1 MEILAGSQSKR
12 LDVLVVDDD
21 EAGLCDL
28 TDNLKRAG
36 LTCDGASTGWKALET
51 LMRGARPSVVVTDIR
66 MPELDGIELAQ
77 RLTLMD
83 VAEHPEIIFI
93 SGNAELDHAV
103 HAIRLRARDMLT
115 KPIDLRRLIQIVK
128 EVQLERRVTSSPMAI
143 PSPQTLEGR
152 ANAAQQAQVFD
163 VKTMSIGVLKS
174 LRSLHR
180 ARSENLPEGL
190 PVEASWEILLDL
202 YVSELR
208 MQPTSLTAIGGS
220 SGVSL
225 TSALRRIQ
233 ELEGK
238 GMIVRIPD
246 ENDKRRAAAQ
256 LTEKG
261 RHAVH
266 SFIRAYVASCRCA
279 QFQNGDC

>member
-1 MEILAGSQSKR
+1 MEMLAASRSMN

-28 TDNLKRAG
+28 TGSLKRAG
-36 LTCDGASTGWKALET
+36 LKCDGASTGWKALEI
-51 LMRGARPSVVVTDIR
+51 LMRGTRPSVVVTDIR

-77 RLTLMD
+77 RLTRMELS
-83 VAEHPEIIFI
+83 EQPEIIFI

-103 HAIRLRARDMLT
+103 HAIRLRARDLFT

-128 EVQLERRVTSSPMAI
+128 EVQLERRAPFPSTAV
-143 PSPQTLEGR
+143 PSPQTFEEG
-152 ANAAQQAQVFD
+152 ADAPAQTRQFD
-163 VKTMSIGVLKS
+163 VSSMSVSVLKS

-180 ARSENLPEGL
+180 ARTEYLPDGL

-208 MQPTSLTAIGGS
+208 MERISLTAIGGS
-220 SGVSL
+220 SGVPL
-225 TSALRRIQ
+225 TSALRRMQ
-233 ELEGK
+233 ELESK
-238 GMIVRIPD
+238 ELIARVPD
-246 ENDKRRAAAQ
+246 EKDKRRAAAQ

-261 RHAVH
+261 RLAVQ
-266 SFIRAYVASCRCA
+266 SFIRAYVKSCRCA
-279 QFQNGDC
+279 QIPSDD

>member
-1 MEILAGSQSKR
+1 MESLAVSPSKK

-21 EAGLCDL
+21 DAGLSDL
-28 TDNLKRAG
+28 TDSLKRSG
-36 LTCDGASTGWKALET
+36 LTCDGVSTGWKALET
-51 LMRGARPSVVVTDIR
+51 LMTGTCPSVVITDIR

-77 RLTLMD
+77 RLTRIELPRQ
-83 VAEHPEIIFI
+83 PEIIFI

-103 HAIRLRARDMLT
+103 HAIRLRARDLLT

-128 EVQLERRVTSSPMAI
+128 EVQLERHA
-143 PSPQTLEGR
+143 PSPSMAEPSPRTFKGGADASLRTPE
-152 ANAAQQAQVFD
+152 FD
-163 VKTMSIGVLKS
+163 VKSMSVGVLKS

-180 ARSENLPEGL
+180 ARTANLPEGL

-208 MQPTSLTAIGGS
+208 KERISLTAIGGS

-238 GMIVRIPD
+238 GMIARIPD
-246 ENDKRRAAAQ
+246 EKDKRRAAAQ

-261 RHAVH
+261 RHAVQ

-279 QFQNGDC
+279 QLQNDG

>member
-1 MEILAGSQSKR
+1 MEVLSANPSKR

-21 EAGLCDL
+21 EAGLSDL
-28 TDNLKRAG
+28 TGSLERAG
-36 LTCDGASTGWKALET
+36 LRCGGASNGWKALET
-51 LMRGARPSVVVTDIR
+51 LMRGTLPSVVITDIR

-77 RLTLMD
+77 RLARIEMPQQ
-83 VAEHPEIIFI
+83 PEIIFI

-103 HAIRLRARDMLT
+103 HAIRLRARDLLT

-128 EVQLERRVTSSPMAI
+128 EVQLERLGLSPPMAI
-143 PSPQTLEGR
+143 PSPQTFERR
-152 ANAAQQAQVFD
+152 ADAPAQMPEFD
-163 VKTMSIGVLKS
+163 VNSMSAGVLKS

-180 ARSENLPEGL
+180 ARFENLPEGL

-202 YVSELR
+202 YVSGLR
-208 MQPTSLTAIGGS
+208 KERTSPTAIGVS

-238 GMIVRIPD
+238 GMVARISD
-246 ENDKRRAAAQ
+246 ETDKRRAFVQ

-261 RHAVH
+261 RHAVQ
-266 SFIRAYVASCRCA
+266 SFIRAYVTSCRCS
-279 QFQNGDC
+279 QLQSVG

>member
-1 MEILAGSQSKR
+1 MEMLAASPSKN

-28 TDNLKRAG
+28 TDSLKRAG
-36 LTCDGASTGWKALET
+36 LKCDGASTGWKALET
-51 LMRGARPSVVVTDIR
+51 LMRGARPSVVITDIR

-77 RLTLMD
+77 RLTRIEM
-83 VAEHPEIIFI
+83 PEQPAIIFI

-103 HAIRLRARDMLT
+103 HAIRLRARDLLT

-128 EVQLERRVTSSPMAI
+128 EVQLERRAPLMATAA
-143 PSPQTLEGR
+143 PSPQTFEK
-152 ANAAQQAQVFD
+152 AADAPTEIREFD
-163 VKTMSIGVLKS
+163 AKSMSVGVLKS

-180 ARSENLPEGL
+180 ARTENLPDGL

-208 MQPTSLTAIGGS
+208 RERTSLTAIGGS

-233 ELEGK
+233 ELQGK
-238 GMIVRIPD
+238 GMIARIPD
-246 ENDKRRAAAQ
+246 EKDKRRAAAQ

-261 RHAVH
+261 RQAVQ
-266 SFIRAYVASCRCA
+266 SFIQAYVKSCRCA
-279 QFQNGDC
+279 QLQNDG

>member
-1 MEILAGSQSKR
+1 MEALSASPRRR

-21 EAGLCDL
+21 DAGLCDL
-28 TDNLKRAG
+28 TDSLNRAG
-36 LTCDGASTGWKALET
+36 LISEGVSTGWKALEA

-77 RLTLMD
+77 RLTRIEM
-83 VAEHPEIIFI
+83 AEQPEIIFI

-115 KPIDLRRLIQIVK
+115 KPIDLRRLVQIVK
-128 EVQLERRVTSSPMAI
+128 EVQLERRTSSPPMAV
-143 PSPQTLEGR
+143 PSPQNFEGW
-152 ANAAQQAQVFD
+152 ANTRTQVQEFD
-163 VKTMSIGVLKS
+163 VKTMSVGVLKS

-180 ARSENLPEGL
+180 ARTTNLPEGL

-208 MQPTSLTAIGGS
+208 MEPTSLTAIGGS

-238 GMIVRIPD
+238 GMIVRVPD
-246 ENDKRRAAAQ
+246 QNDKRRAAAQ

-279 QFQNGDC
+279 QLQNDN

>member
-1 MEILAGSQSKR
+1 MEHLSASPRMK

-21 EAGLCDL
+21 AAGLSDL
-28 TDNLKRAG
+28 TDSLNRAG
-36 LTCDGASTGWKALET
+36 LTCDGVSTGWQALET
-51 LMRGARPSVVVTDIR
+51 LRKGTCPSVVVTDIR
-66 MPELDGIELAQ
+66 MPELDGLELAQ
-77 RLTLMD
+77 RLTRME
-83 VAEHPEIIFI
+83 VPQQPEIIFI

-103 HAIRLRARDMLT
+103 HAIRLRARDLLT

-128 EVQLERRVTSSPMAI
+128 EVQLERRAPL
-143 PSPQTLEGR
+143 PSTAVPQPRTFKGGADAPPQTRE
-152 ANAAQQAQVFD
+152 FD
-163 VKTMSIGVLKS
+163 VQSMSVGVLKS

-180 ARSENLPEGL
+180 ARTSNLPEGL
-190 PVEASWEILLDL
+190 PVEASWEILMDL

-208 MQPTSLTAIGGS
+208 KERTSLTAIGGS

-238 GMIVRIPD
+238 GMIARIQD
-246 ENDKRRAAAQ
+246 EKDRRRAAAQ

-261 RHAVH
+261 RHAVQ

-279 QFQNGDC
+279 QLQNDG

>member
-1 MEILAGSQSKR
+1 MEVLAAGRSMT

-21 EAGLCDL
+21 EACLCDL

-36 LTCDGASTGWKALET
+36 MSCAGASTGWQALET
-51 LMRGARPSVVVTDIR
+51 LMRGTLPSVVVTDIS

-77 RLTLMD
+77 RLTRMEVLQQ
-83 VAEHPEIIFI
+83 PEIIFI
-93 SGNAELDHAV
+93 SGSAELDHAV
-103 HAIRLRARDMLT
+103 QAIRLRARDLLT

-128 EVQLERRVTSSPMAI
+128 EVQLERRASSVSMPV
-143 PSPQTLEGR
+143 PWPQTFEGR
-152 ANAAQQAQVFD
+152 ADASTRTPEFD
-163 VKTMSIGVLKS
+163 VNTMSVGVLKS

-180 ARSENLPEGL
+180 ARTANLPEGL

-208 MQPTSLTAIGGS
+208 MERTSLTAIGGS

-238 GMIVRIPD
+238 DMIARIPD
-246 ENDKRRAAAQ
+246 KKDKRRAAAQ

-261 RHAVH
+261 RHAVQ

-279 QFQNGDC
+279 QLQNDG

>member
-1 MEILAGSQSKR
+1 MEMLSASPSRR

-21 EAGLCDL
+21 DAGLCDL
-28 TDNLKRAG
+28 TDSLKRAG
-36 LTCDGASTGWKALET
+36 LACDGVSTGRKALET
-51 LMRGARPSVVVTDIR
+51 LMSGARPSVVVTDIR
-66 MPELDGIELAQ
+66 MPELNGIELAQ
-77 RLTLMD
+77 RLTRME
-83 VAEHPEIIFI
+83 VAEQPEVIFI

-128 EVQLERRVTSSPMAI
+128 EVQLERRASSPPMAV
-143 PSPQTLEGR
+143 PSPQNFEGR
-152 ANAAQQAQVFD
+152 TNAPTQVQEFD
-163 VKTMSIGVLKS
+163 VKSMSVGVLKS

-180 ARSENLPEGL
+180 ARTANLPEGL

-202 YVSELR
+202 YVSQLR
-208 MQPTSLTAIGGS
+208 MEPTSLTAIGSS

-261 RHAVH
+261 RDAVH

-279 QFQNGDC
+279 QLQGDG